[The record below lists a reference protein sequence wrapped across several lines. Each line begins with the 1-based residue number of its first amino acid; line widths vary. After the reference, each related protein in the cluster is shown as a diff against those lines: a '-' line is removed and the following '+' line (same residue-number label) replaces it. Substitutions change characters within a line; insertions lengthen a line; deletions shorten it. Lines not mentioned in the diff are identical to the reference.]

1 MPLTPVPPHG
11 ATVRKAVVGAAALV
25 ALTVAGKTVRDALFL
40 THFPAAELPKVMV
53 AGAALSALFAVLTG
67 RVLRS
72 WGPATTLPP
81 LLAVNTIGFVVEHSA
96 LAYSPRAVAL
106 ILYLHVSAVTG
117 LILSGFW
124 SVVNERL
131 DPHTFRV
138 QISRIGLGG
147 TVGGIIGGLTAERV
161 AAWTGARHTLLAL
174 AVLSA
179 VGALSVW
186 LVGAPTTSEL
196 PVPEV
201 PNKQA
206 LRSGYVRELA
216 LFVGLT
222 ALASSMIDFAFK
234 VRAMETYTNE
244 HSLVQFFALFY
255 TAVSLAS
262 FLLQAF
268 VTPPLLEKAGL
279 GVGLATLPSVLL
291 GFGSLAL
298 LVPGLPTQALLRGAD
313 GSLSTSL
320 FRSAYEPLYTPL
332 SDERKRS
339 VKAVID
345 VVVNRVG
352 DALGSLVAW
361 GLVLLLPRAAGP
373 ASTLGAV
380 LVAGAA
386 LLLAARL
393 RQGYVA
399 ELAAS
404 LRSGA
409 VVLNEAHVSDIT
421 TRLTLSR
428 TMQALDRERLR
439 VEIQRLREREP
450 EAALA
455 EARALTPRHTHED
468 APPAAPRDPDL
479 AKHVADL
486 ASRDPALVRAAL
498 AKAAPN
504 LTAFVIPLLLR
515 SDVGT
520 QAMTVLGSF
529 GTRVTGQ
536 LADALLD
543 RQHSP
548 PTLRRRLVRVI
559 ANGKSAWAAA
569 ALMAA
574 LDDPDFEVRQQL
586 VRCLEEL
593 AEHGVSVPLARDP
606 TVAAA
611 IHELGDAED
620 TPANLR
626 VEHALRLLGLV
637 YEREPFRLAHAALQS
652 ADDKLRGT
660 GLEYLENVLPES
672 VRNALFK
679 TLATESVPKSRRVE
693 HEILDE
699 LRRTLA

>member
-1 MPLTPVPPHG
+1 
-11 ATVRKAVVGAAALV
+11 VGAAALV
-25 ALTVAGKTVRDALFL
+25 ALTVAGKTARDALFL

-53 AGAALSALFAVLTG
+53 AGAALSALLAVVTG
-67 RVLRS
+67 RLLRS
-72 WGPATTLPP
+72 FGPATTLPP
-81 LLAVNTIGFVVEHSA
+81 LLAVNALGFLIEHSVMA
-96 LAYSPRAVAL
+96 AAPRAVAL

-124 SVVNERL
+124 SVVNERF

-161 AAWTGARHTLLAL
+161 AAWTGARHMLFAL

-186 LVGAPTTSEL
+186 LVGAPPPSEQQ
-196 PVPEV
+196 PSEAP
-201 PNKQA
+201 KSQA

-222 ALASSMIDFAFK
+222 ALASGMVDFAFK

-244 HSLVQFFALFY
+244 QSLVQFFALFY

-268 VTPPLLEKAGL
+268 ATPFLLERAGL
-279 GVGLATLPSVLL
+279 GVGLATMPAALL
-291 GFGSLAL
+291 GAGALAL
-298 LVPGLPTQALLRGAD
+298 LVPGLPAQALLRGVD
-313 GSLSTSL
+313 GAMSTSL

-332 SDERKRS
+332 SAERKRS

-345 VVVNRVG
+345 VIVNRIG
-352 DALGSLVAW
+352 DALGSLLSW
-361 GLVLLLPRAAGP
+361 GLVLLLPNTAGP
-373 ASTLGAV
+373 AATLGAV
-380 LVAGAA
+380 LMAGAA
-386 LLLAARL
+386 LLLSARL

-409 VVLNEAHVSDIT
+409 VVLNEAHVNDMT

-439 VEIQRLREREP
+439 IEIQRLRDRDP
-450 EAALA
+450 EIALA
-455 EARALTPRHTHED
+455 EARAL
-468 APPAAPRDPDL
+468 APKHPPEASAPAAERDPEL
-479 AKHVADL
+479 AKRVSDL
-486 ASRDPALVRAAL
+486 GSRDPALVRAAL
-498 AKAAPN
+498 EKAEPS

-536 LADALLD
+536 LTDALLD
-543 RQHSP
+543 REHSP

-559 ANGKSAWAAA
+559 ANGKSAWAAS
-569 ALMAA
+569 ALVAA

-586 VRCLEEL
+586 VRGLEEL
-593 AEHGVSVPLARDP
+593 AEHGVAPPLARDA
-606 TVAAA
+606 TVASA
-611 IHELGDAED
+611 IRELGESD
-620 TPANLR
+620 PASANQR
-626 VEHALRLLGLV
+626 VDHALRLLGLV
-637 YEREPFRLAHAALQS
+637 YEREAFRLAHAALQS
-652 ADDKLRGT
+652 PDEKLRGT

-672 VRNALFK
+672 VRSALFK
-679 TLATESVPKSRRVE
+679 ALATESVPKSRRVE